1 MEYRVII
8 GYPNYT
14 IAKDGT
20 LKNTRGQVIKPRY
33 DKRGYERVNLS
44 HKGSKKTYFIHQLV
58 MNTFSDVSAN
68 KYATIDH
75 IDGNKTN
82 NHINNL
88 RYVTLGENVELALLK
103 RNDKINFY
111 IDELLK
117 KYSDDEV
124 SNILEKVIA
133 LMQVLTKE
141 IWNEKIYW

>member
-1 MEYRVII
+1 MEYKVIM
-8 GYPNYT
+8 GYPNYM

-20 LKNTRGQVIKPRY
+20 LKNIKGQVIKPRY

-44 HKGSKKTYFIHQLV
+44 YKGSKKTYFIHQLV
-58 MNTFSDVSAN
+58 MNTFSNENAN

-82 NHINNL
+82 NHFNNL

-103 RNDKINFY
+103 RSDKIDFY
-111 IDELLK
+111 INELLK
-117 KYSDDEV
+117 KYSDEEV

-141 IWNEKIYW
+141 K